1 MTKLKCTNL
10 FQWLG
15 LQNYKD
21 VAFLQKNLVPQIAGH
36 KSMMI
41 LGAEFLPVMTLGI
54 RGKISEDLFFGEQ
67 ELLLRG
73 IEVVQTDRG
82 GQATIHSPGQL
93 IIYPMLDLK
102 EHKIGIREF
111 VPKLMKVTLKTLLGL
126 GVEAMY
132 SSTEPG
138 IYTSQGKLG
147 FCGLKSDHGVIR
159 HGLSINIKND
169 LGLFQ
174 GVRSCGHKKPQLDQ
188 VSRCHPIEPAQFFD
202 QWCQHFQQDFH
213 LSALESVGMN
223 EITKVPRDLSSVG
236 RVLA

>member
-1 MTKLKCTNL
+1 MPK
-10 FQWLG
+10 
-15 LQNYKD
+15 
-21 VAFLQKNLVPQIAGH
+21 IAGS
-36 KSMMI
+36 KDI
-41 LGAEFLPVMTLGI
+41 IVLGIEFFPVMTLGI
-54 RGKISEDLFFGEQ
+54 RGKMSEDLFLSEQ
-67 ELLLRG
+67 ELGSRG

-102 EHKIGIREF
+102 VHQIGIREF
-111 VPKLMKVTLKTLLGL
+111 VPKLMEVTIKTLQGL

-138 IYTSQGKLG
+138 IYTSLGKLG

-169 LGLFQ
+169 LRLFS
-174 GVRSCGHKKPQLDQ
+174 GVRSCGHKQPQLDQ
-188 VSRCHPIEPAQFFD
+188 VCRYHPIETAQFFD
-202 QWCQHFQQDFH
+202 QWCRHFQQDFH
-213 LSALESVGMN
+213 LSAQESIGMN
-223 EITKVPRDLSSVG
+223 EGSKLPCDLSSVG